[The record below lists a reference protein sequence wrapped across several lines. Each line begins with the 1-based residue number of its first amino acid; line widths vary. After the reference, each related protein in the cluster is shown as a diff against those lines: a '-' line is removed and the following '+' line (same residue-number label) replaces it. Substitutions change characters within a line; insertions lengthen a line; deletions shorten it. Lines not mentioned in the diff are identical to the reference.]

1 MKIHIK
7 IKTVKIIGRVW
18 RFKPENRVESESR
31 KNLSITSR
39 TGTTM
44 KTTIKI
50 DLIVEAIFLDIKSVD
65 KLTLLVIKNP
75 IVPLEASSGKTATVS
90 SYDL

>member
-1 MKIHIK
+1 
-7 IKTVKIIGRVW
+7 
-18 RFKPENRVESESR
+18 
-31 KNLSITSR
+31 
-39 TGTTM
+39 M

-50 DLIVEAIFLDIKSVD
+50 DLIVEAMFLDIRSVD

-90 SYDL
+90 S